1 MRKKTIGILS
11 FINGAIS
18 SAMNDG
24 ISHCHNGFNCVC
36 HMKKHEVR
44 RIISESGDGR
54 LISRSDP
61 SYLIGGLS
69 GFSE

>member
-1 MRKKTIGILS
+1 MRKGTGILS

-36 HMKKHEVR
+36 PVKKHEVR
-44 RIISESGDGR
+44 RVISERGNGR
-54 LISRSDP
+54 LISKSDP
-61 SYLIGGLS
+61 SYMVGGLS